1 MIDTGDSLYKSYINI
16 YINRKFQHMN
26 DYRFSFVKWTYFW
39 FPYYRADTF
48 HQRRHFLSK
57 FIHVQHRSQQ
67 ISCYYG
73 NNTMQDWVSLYK
85 PGRRLTDKTTVRAA
99 VIKENKKTNK
109 QIKPD
114 IDTFRPIRFED
125 SAVLWYKLHH
135 SKRNTCTMC
144 FSAASHGS
152 QRRRYYHNRS
162 L

>member
-1 MIDTGDSLYKSYINI
+1 MIIDFLLLNEHISDSHIIERIHFISVVIFFPNSFMCNTGPSKSAVTMETIPCKIECRYT
-16 YINRKFQHMN
+16 NRGDDLQTKL
-26 DYRFSFVKWTYFW
+26 
-39 FPYYRADTF
+39 
-48 HQRRHFLSK
+48 LSEL
-57 FIHVQHRSQQ
+57 Q
-67 ISCYYG
+67 
-73 NNTMQDWVSLYK
+73 L
-85 PGRRLTDKTTVRAA
+85 L
-99 VIKENKKTNK
+99 KKTKKKQK